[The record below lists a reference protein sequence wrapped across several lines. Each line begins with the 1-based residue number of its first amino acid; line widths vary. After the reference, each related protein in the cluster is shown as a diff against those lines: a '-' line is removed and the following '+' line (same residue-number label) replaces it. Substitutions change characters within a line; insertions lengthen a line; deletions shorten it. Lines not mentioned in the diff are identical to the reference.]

1 MNTKSL
7 NNYKAVFDGGGTQY
21 CVAETI
27 KEAAELFTED
37 QQQEP
42 VLMQR
47 TGTGVKVIVPEPE
60 LAFVTKV
67 GETEHTAGCRAYPS
81 GGNVVRGQKLFLS
94 AVAADGYNFVGWFQD
109 GVAEALST
117 EPEAEIAVSSDS
129 KVPATIT
136 YEARFQLQ

>member
-7 NNYKAVFDGGGTQY
+7 NNYKGVFDSGGTQY

-27 KEAAELFTED
+27 EEAAKLFAED

-42 VLMQR
+42 VLIHR
-47 TGTGVKVIVPEPE
+47 TGVGVKVIVPEPE
-60 LAFVTKV
+60 LSFVTKV
-67 GETEHTAGCRAYPS
+67 GETEYTAGCRAYPS

-94 AVAADGYNFVGWFQD
+94 AVAADGYDFVGWFQD
-109 GVAEALST
+109 GGAEALST
-117 EPEAEIAVSSDS
+117 EPETEIAVSSDS